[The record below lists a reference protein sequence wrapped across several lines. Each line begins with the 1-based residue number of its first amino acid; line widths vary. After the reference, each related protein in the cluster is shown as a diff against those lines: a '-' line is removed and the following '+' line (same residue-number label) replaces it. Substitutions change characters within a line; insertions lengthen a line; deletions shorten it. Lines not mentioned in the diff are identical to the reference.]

1 MEKIY
6 VRFGHENPGWND
18 TEEHNE
24 SFLRAAINYMKDL
37 IRANGSIRFNR
48 CLEILYVDYV
58 GYDLDP
64 QVQSIR
70 YEKIEGDSEY
80 YYNICIETDFM
91 PGNIDGGDDGNV
103 AWNDTDVIRRV
114 LINKEE

>member
-18 TEEHNE
+18 TAEYNE
-24 SFLRAAINYMKDL
+24 LFLKAVIDYMKDL
-37 IRANGSIRFNR
+37 IKVYGSIRFNN
-48 CLEILYVDYV
+48 CLRNLYVDYV

-64 QVQSIR
+64 MVQSIR
-70 YEKIEGDSEY
+70 YEKVEDGSEY
-80 YYNICIETDFM
+80 YYNVCFETDFM
-91 PGNIDGGDDGNV
+91 PGNIDGGDGSV
-103 AWNDTDVIRRV
+103 AWNDTDMIRRV